1 MDANTATGETPDG
14 VESDNLK
21 NRTRRIIINKEAD
34 KPPFFRR
41 FKSQDEENETRRF
54 VELADE
60 LYGPVKRKD

>member
-14 VESDNLK
+14 VEK
-21 NRTRRIIINKEAD
+21 AD